1 MGSMLA
7 TISYPPIP
15 IFEFGPLRLSLHG
28 VMAGVGF
35 IAGAWLM
42 LRGAKQRGFDQEKIT
57 SVLTWGLVGSII
69 GARAFTI
76 PAHLDEGLLNALEPF
91 SYFSIMGGFAGGI
104 LAGGWRMR
112 MLGLNVLAHMDL
124 AAPGLALGTVVGRI
138 GDLFIVE
145 HLGAKTDFFLGY
157 LVKPGYDLAPQH
169 NSLERLC
176 DSGITCGPYHPAGL
190 YDMLGAA
197 VLLGLL
203 LLIPKIW
210 PRIRYGVLLVVWM
223 GWYGLQRFLI
233 DFTRNTDFGSD
244 QAAGSADATLGP
256 LTWNQ
261 WTGLTIGVLAII
273 AVVWISL
280 RAITPIVSTEQDQEY
295 GAEPVLAG

>member
-1 MGSMLA
+1 MLA

-15 IFEFGPLRLSLHG
+15 IFELGPLRLSLHG
-28 VMAGVGF
+28 LMAGVGF
-35 IAGAWLM
+35 VAGAWLM
-42 LRGAKQRGFDQEKIT
+42 LREAERRGFDREKIT

-69 GARAFTI
+69 GARVFTI

-91 SYFSIMGGFAGGI
+91 SFFSIMGGFAGGI

-112 MLGLNVLAHMDL
+112 KLGLNVLAHMDL

-145 HLGAKTDFFLGY
+145 HLGGRTDFFLGF

-169 NSLERLC
+169 TALERLC
-176 DSGITCGPYHPAGL
+176 DGGVTCGPYHFSAL
-190 YDMLGAA
+190 YDLLGAL
-197 VLLGLL
+197 VLLGVLFL
-203 LLIPKIW
+203 VARNWGRL
-210 PRIRYGVLLVVWM
+210 RYGVLFISWM

-244 QAAGSADATLGP
+244 TAAASADATLGP
-256 LTWNQ
+256 FTWNQ
-261 WTGLTIGVLAII
+261 WTGLTVGVLAVS
-273 AVVWISL
+273 AVIWIS
-280 RAITPIVSTEQDQEY
+280 RAKKTPLISAEQDEAY
-295 GAEPVLAG
+295 GASVAAAE